1 MKKELHD
8 RLTPYE
14 PHLNTA
20 HHASF
25 CRTIKSSDLDE
36 LRAIYRE
43 WKGVEFN
50 GHMTCNS
57 CVIRL
62 LKELYDAYHEPVEY
76 IKDEPSPSR
85 IIRKDGEESQDGRD
99 KADHKGQTSN
109 NPDKDKK
116 VTKVTKVTKQSG
128 TKIPNKNNV
137 KKLN

>member
-1 MKKELHD
+1 MKSELHN
-8 RLTPYE
+8 RLQPYE
-14 PHLNTA
+14 SHLNTA

-25 CRTIKSSDLDE
+25 CRTLKSTDLDE
-36 LRAIYRE
+36 LKNIYRE

-62 LKELYDAYHEPVEY
+62 LKELYEGYNEPVED
-76 IKDEPSPSR
+76 IKD
-85 IIRKDGEESQDGRD
+85 
-99 KADHKGQTSN
+99 

-116 VTKVTKVTKQSG
+116 VTKTVTKVTKQSG

-137 KKLN
+137 NYPHLKLGACIRT

>member
-62 LKELYDAYHEPVEY
+62 LKELYDAYHEPVDD
-76 IKDEPSPSR
+76 IKDEPST
-85 IIRKDGEESQDGRD
+85 KDE
-99 KADHKGQTSN
+99 KT

-116 VTKVTKVTKQSG
+116 VTKVTEVTKVTKQSG
-128 TKIPNKNNV
+128 TKTPNKNNM

>member
-62 LKELYDAYHEPVEY
+62 LKELYDAYHEPVE
-76 IKDEPSPSR
+76 
-85 IIRKDGEESQDGRD
+85 
-99 KADHKGQTSN
+99 
-109 NPDKDKK
+109 
-116 VTKVTKVTKQSG
+116 
-128 TKIPNKNNV
+128 
-137 KKLN
+137 

>member
-36 LRAIYRE
+36 LRSIYRE

-62 LKELYDAYHEPVEY
+62 LKELYDAYHEP
-76 IKDEPSPSR
+76 I
-85 IIRKDGEESQDGRD
+85 DGEESQDGRD
-99 KADHKGQTSN
+99 KADHKGQTPD

-128 TKIPNKNNV
+128 TKTPNKNNM

>member
-1 MKKELHD
+1 MKKELHN
-8 RLTPYE
+8 RLAPYE

-62 LKELYDAYHEPVEY
+62 LKELYDAYHEPVED

-85 IIRKDGEESQDGRD
+85 IIRKRWRRIPRRKRQGRPQ
-99 KADHKGQTSN
+99 GTN
-109 NPDKDKK
+109 I
-116 VTKVTKVTKQSG
+116 KQSG
-128 TKIPNKNNV
+128 
-137 KKLN
+137 

>member
-62 LKELYDAYHEPVEY
+62 LKELYDAYHEPVED
-76 IKDEPSPSR
+76 IKDEPST
-85 IIRKDGEESQDGRD
+85 KDE
-99 KADHKGQTSN
+99 KT

-116 VTKVTKVTKQSG
+116 VTKVTEVTKVTKQSG
-128 TKIPNKNNV
+128 TKTPNKNNV

>member
-62 LKELYDAYHEPVEY
+62 LKELYDAYHEPVED
-76 IKDEPSPSR
+76 IKDEPST
-85 IIRKDGEESQDGRD
+85 KDE
-99 KADHKGQTSN
+99 KT

-128 TKIPNKNNV
+128 TKTPNKNNI

>member
-1 MKKELHD
+1 MKSELHN
-8 RLTPYE
+8 RLQPYE
-14 PHLNTA
+14 IHLNTA

-25 CRTIKSSDLDE
+25 CRTLKSTDLDE
-36 LRAIYRE
+36 LRTIYRE

-62 LKELYDAYHEPVEY
+62 LKELYDGYNEP
-76 IKDEPSPSR
+76 IIDEPSV
-85 IIRKDGEESQDGRD
+85 KD
-99 KADHKGQTSN
+99 

-116 VTKVTKVTKQSG
+116 VTKTVTKVTKQSG
-128 TKIPNKNNV
+128 VVKPNKNNI

>member
-1 MKKELHD
+1 MKKELHN
-8 RLTPYE
+8 RLAPYE

-36 LRAIYRE
+36 LRTIYRE

-62 LKELYDAYHEPVEY
+62 LKELYDAYHEPVDDIKEKPS
-76 IKDEPSPSR
+76 IKD
-85 IIRKDGEESQDGRD
+85 
-99 KADHKGQTSN
+99 

-116 VTKVTKVTKQSG
+116 VTKTVTKVIKQSG
-128 TKIPNKNNV
+128 TKTPNKNNM

>member
-62 LKELYDAYHEPVEY
+62 LKELYEGYNEPIDDKQNEPS
-76 IKDEPSPSR
+76 IKD
-85 IIRKDGEESQDGRD
+85 
-99 KADHKGQTSN
+99 
-109 NPDKDKK
+109 NPDNTTTKT
-116 VTKVTKVTKQSG
+116 VTKIIKQSG
-128 TKIPNKNNV
+128 TKTPNKNNI
-137 KKLN
+137 KKPN

>member
-62 LKELYDAYHEPVEY
+62 LKELYDAYHEPIDNIKEKPST
-76 IKDEPSPSR
+76 KDE
-85 IIRKDGEESQDGRD
+85 K
-99 KADHKGQTSN
+99 T

-128 TKIPNKNNV
+128 TKTPNKNNV

>member
-62 LKELYDAYHEPVEY
+62 LKELYDAYHEPVDNIKEKPS
-76 IKDEPSPSR
+76 IKD
-85 IIRKDGEESQDGRD
+85 
-99 KADHKGQTSN
+99 
-109 NPDKDKK
+109 NPDNTT
-116 VTKVTKVTKQSG
+116 TKIIKQSG
-128 TKIPNKNNV
+128 TKTPNKNNV

>member
-1 MKKELHD
+1 MRKELHD

-14 PHLNTA
+14 PHLDTA

-25 CRTIKSSDLDE
+25 CRTMKSSDLDE

-62 LKELYDAYHEPVEY
+62 LKELYDAYHEPVDD
-76 IKDEPSPSR
+76 IKEKPS
-85 IIRKDGEESQDGRD
+85 
-99 KADHKGQTSN
+99 TSN
-109 NPDKDKK
+109 NPDNTT
-116 VTKVTKVTKQSG
+116 TKIIKQSG
-128 TKIPNKNNV
+128 TKTPNKNNI